1 MAHIHVYVHSKLVLE
16 VIYDILI
23 FALLKLA
30 F

>member
-1 MAHIHVYVHSKLVLE
+1 MAHIYVNVHSKLVLK